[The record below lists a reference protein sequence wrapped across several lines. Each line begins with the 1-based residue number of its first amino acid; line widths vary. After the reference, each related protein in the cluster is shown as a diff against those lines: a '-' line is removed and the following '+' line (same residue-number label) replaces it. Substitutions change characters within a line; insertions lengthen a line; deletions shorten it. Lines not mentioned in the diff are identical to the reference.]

1 MEESSFLYSVSP
13 KKPIKGILEN
23 GRPINSSK
31 SLQLTL
37 EQVQKCMACGS
48 VYRWFANE
56 DKLERVTS
64 LNMER
69 LHNEKFMTEEEFA
82 EFKLNGVAGNA
93 GKVVDVV
100 EEPAPVV
107 EEAKVEEEVA
117 APAADETPVEEVKV
131 EEATAVEEEKVEEV
145 APVEEVVE
153 EVPATEEVSVDGE
166 PVVEYETNDGEP
178 IAEEAP
184 KAEFNN
190 SQSNN
195 YKKKKH

>member
-1 MEESSFLYSVSP
+1 MEETRYLYSVNP
-13 KKPIKGILEN
+13 KKPIKGVLEN

-31 SLQLTL
+31 SLNLTI

-64 LNMER
+64 LNIER

-93 GKVVDVV
+93 GKVVEVV

-107 EEAKVEEEVA
+107 EEAKVEEVA
-117 APAADETPVEEVKV
+117 APAAEEAPVEEV
-131 EEATAVEEEKVEEV
+131 KVEEV
-145 APVEEVVE
+145 APVEEEKAVEAEPVVEEVVE
-153 EVPATEEVSVDGE
+153 EVPTTEEAPVEEVAAEEAS
-166 PVVEYETNDGEP
+166 VVEEE
-178 IAEEAP
+178 AEAP
-184 KAEFNN
+184 KAEGGN
-190 SQSNN
+190 SQN

>member
-1 MEESSFLYSVSP
+1 MEESTFLYSVSP

-37 EQVQKCMACGS
+37 DQVQKCMACGS

-131 EEATAVEEEKVEEV
+131 EEAPVVEEEKVEEV

-153 EVPATEEVSVDGE
+153 EVHATEEAPVEEVATEETSVE
-166 PVVEYETNDGEP
+166 E
-178 IAEEAP
+178 EEAP

>member
-1 MEESSFLYSVSP
+1 MEETRYLYSVNP
-13 KKPIKGILEN
+13 KKPIKGVLEN

-31 SLQLTL
+31 SLNLTI

-93 GKVVDVV
+93 GKVVEVV

-107 EEAKVEEEVA
+107 EEAKVEEVA
-117 APAADETPVEEVKV
+117 APAADETPIEEVKV
-131 EEATAVEEEKVEEV
+131 EEVTPVEEEKAVEAEPV
-145 APVEEVVE
+145 VEEVVE
-153 EVPATEEVSVDGE
+153 EVPPTEEA
-166 PVVEYETNDGEP
+166 PVEEVA
-178 IAEEAP
+178 AEEASVVEEEADAP
-184 KAEFNN
+184 KVEGGN
-190 SQSNN
+190 SQN